1 MVHIYYCIY
10 LYKLFELL
18 ATIILVLRKKAHKVT
33 YVHLFNHAFTTLY
46 IWTYARYA
54 PGTDTVMFT
63 CWALP
68 EMELHLYYFLTS
80 SNEVIRPQYLWYRQH
95 ITTFQVF
102 HTGLHCLTQAHALL
116 NHGSG
121 SCNWQFSWLTFCYTI
136 NVFFTFCHAYL
147 DLYVLK
153 VS

>member
-1 MVHIYYCIY
+1 MSPYTFHPISACKPLDHDGDEDSVSFKMVHIYYCIY

-121 SCNWQFSWLTFCYTI
+121 SCN
-136 NVFFTFCHAYL
+136 
-147 DLYVLK
+147 
-153 VS
+153 

>member
-1 MVHIYYCIY
+1 MNCH
-10 LYKLFELL
+10 
-18 ATIILVLRKKAHKVT
+18 
-33 YVHLFNHAFTTLY
+33 
-46 IWTYARYA
+46 

-63 CWALP
+63 CWTLP
-68 EMELHLYYFLTS
+68 QVEMHLYYFITS
-80 SNEVIRPQYLWYRQH
+80 SNERIRPQYLWYRQH

-116 NHGSG
+116 NQGPG

-136 NVFFTFCHAYL
+136 NVFYTFCHAYL